1 MSDPT
6 YRLLR
11 ELAGRVDD
19 DLLATGRE
27 LVAVG
32 EEGHALELLVAELVA
47 GRAVLPHAVRSEL
60 VAEAAARRVQPDAD
74 ACLPP
79 AADVAAGP
87 HRFDGDGPPGAA
99 EAVAAALAGVPV
111 PESGWTLAW
120 RTTPAGA
127 APGPLPQPV
136 LLARTGPHGAP
147 EVLTYQ
153 AQSAL
158 ARAGLVVSVEV
169 GDDGPDPGYHRAARQ
184 VARPLPA
191 APVSD
196 AAAAP
201 AREDVSASLPG
212 DAPRP
217 TPDSSRSPLVDPRDS
232 DGAAEVD
239 TSGPR
244 SHRVPDDR
252 PSDRVGVLS
261 SAIPPT
267 PRPGRDG
274 SPAAPGPDAVEDAP
288 GGHRT
293 DSSPGD
299 FSIGSSVDTDIPASD
314 PPPAPVRVDRP
325 APLTGRPAT
334 ETPEPEDRPGRAD
347 PESTTEMSAAAA
359 PSPGAAGPDA
369 RPDRAPD
376 AATSGTGPDPAPEA
390 GPPHT
395 GADPIPGPDGVRV
408 GRRTASDADRPHSG
422 VRPAPD
428 QETSPS
434 GEGPD
439 PAAEASSSGTG
450 HAPGVD
456 TTGTGSPAS
465 ASEPTGSAPETGIS
479 DEAAPGPRT
488 GTADPATPTPETGTP
503 DRATP
508 GPGTGTPDRTT
519 PAPGAGTSDPT
530 TRGPGT
536 AASDPAT
543 SGPGTDTSDGAA
555 PVPGTGTPDGAGPGP
570 AGSRGPAARRV
581 AAPAEGEDTAH
592 PAPRPSPPIRALRE
606 ASAGDWFDSPPEG
619 DSPDP
624 TPPNGVGEVPR
635 HRFVADSGPAGNG
648 HHPDA
653 NGAHP
658 TPAGRGPVAGRPVGP
673 AAPPSGRPSAPSDG
687 PPPPPVAPAPPGI
700 PAHPAASSPPAAAVS
715 PAASVPPVVPADPAP
730 TGPRA
735 APRDLGV
742 PLRRRAGEGRAPA
755 GGGPGPVVG
764 RPPVGP
770 PAAPGPDE
778 ASWLADWASG
788 AWAGEIPPPETA
800 ARTDRSDVE
809 ETAPGTPHVVPA
821 ATATVTVDDDRRD
834 GPAHPAH
841 HVPTGDDPAR
851 PTSGPAHPGPGAD
864 RTHVGTS
871 PAGTGADGAAPA
883 PEDAPAHAGPAPHA
897 RAGLHR
903 PAATGPAGTGTTG
916 FPPPADGADPADE
929 VPTPSPGVPIL
940 RAPAPPAPADGERR
954 PRHLLLTDDEPDE
967 WDATERD
974 STERDSTEW
983 DGTVEDP
990 TEPAD
995 VVAPATEHPAPSA
1008 EHPAPGPAEDPTTGP
1023 ADDPAPRPRPRP
1035 RPAGGLADRLTP
1047 TEQDLLQR
1055 LHEELAARENGGEP
1069 TPRNGTARTDR
1080 G

>member
-11 ELAGRVDD
+11 GLAGRVDD

-27 LVAVG
+27 LVAFG

-79 AADVAAGP
+79 AADVAVGP

-99 EAVAAALAGVPV
+99 EAVAVALAGVPV

-169 GDDGPDPGYHRAARQ
+169 GDDGPDPGYHRAARE

-196 AAAAP
+196 AAAP
-201 AREDVSASLPG
+201 SRDDVSAEGVLPTGDLPAWPTSGPPSLPG
-212 DAPRP
+212 DAGRP
-217 TPDSSRSPLVDPRDS
+217 TPDTSRSPLVDPGD
-232 DGAAEVD
+232 
-239 TSGPR
+239 
-244 SHRVPDDR
+244 
-252 PSDRVGVLS
+252 
-261 SAIPPT
+261 
-267 PRPGRDG
+267 RDG
-274 SPAAPGPDAVEDAP
+274 TAGDRAV
-288 GGHRT
+288 
-293 DSSPGD
+293 
-299 FSIGSSVDTDIPASD
+299 GSSVGSSADADMPASD
-314 PPPAPVRVDRP
+314 PPPAPVRIDRA
-325 APLTGRPAT
+325 APLTGSASA
-334 ETPEPEDRPGRAD
+334 EAPESEDRPGRAD
-347 PESTTEMSAAAA
+347 PVPTTEGSAAD
-359 PSPGAAGPDA
+359 PSPAAAGPDA
-369 RPDRAPD
+369 RPDPAPD
-376 AATSGTGPDPAPEA
+376 GTTSGTGPDPAPGARPAPEGEA
-390 GPPHT
+390 PST
-395 GADPIPGPDGVRV
+395 GTGRSPGVDATGTGLPVS
-408 GRRTASDADRPHSG
+408 ASDAT
-422 VRPAPD
+422 A
-428 QETSPS
+428 
-434 GEGPD
+434 
-439 PAAEASSSGTG
+439 
-450 HAPGVD
+450 
-456 TTGTGSPAS
+456 
-465 ASEPTGSAPETGIS
+465 SAPETGTA
-479 DEAAPGPRT
+479 DPTTPGPRT
-488 GTADPATPTPETGTP
+488 GTADPTTP
-503 DRATP
+503 A
-508 GPGTGTPDRTT
+508 PGTGITDRTA
-519 PAPGAGTSDPT
+519 PGPGAGTSDPT
-530 TRGPGT
+530 TRGPET
-536 AASDPAT
+536 AASDPT
-543 SGPGTDTSDGAA
+543 SGPGTDTSDRAA
-555 PVPGTGTPDGAGPGP
+555 PVPGTGTSDAAGPGP
-570 AGSRGPAARRV
+570 AGSRGPAARLG
-581 AAPAEGEDTAH
+581 AAPAEGDGTAH

-619 DSPDP
+619 GSPDP
-624 TPPNGVGEVPR
+624 TPPSGVGEVPR
-635 HRFVADSGPAGNG
+635 HRFVADHGSPDNG
-648 HHPDA
+648 HHPVG

-658 TPAGRGPVAGRPVGP
+658 APAGRGPVAGSPERRPVGP
-673 AAPPSGRPSAPSDG
+673 AASPSGRPSAPSDG
-687 PPPPPVAPAPPGI
+687 PPPAPVAPAGPGI
-700 PAHPAASSPPAAAVS
+700 PGPPAASSPPAAAVS

-730 TGPRA
+730 TDLRV

-788 AWAGEIPPPETA
+788 AWAGEIPPPGTT
-800 ARTDRSDVE
+800 ARTDPSGVD
-809 ETAPGTPHVVPA
+809 ETVPGTPHVVPA
-821 ATATVTVDDDRRD
+821 ATATPTVDDDRHD
-834 GPAHPAH
+834 GPAHHAT
-841 HVPTGDDPAR
+841 TGDDPAR
-851 PTSGPAHPGPGAD
+851 PGSGRAHPGPGSD
-864 RTHVGTS
+864 RTHAGTS
-871 PAGTGADGAAPA
+871 PAGAEVDGTAPA
-883 PEDAPAHAGPAPHA
+883 PEGGPADPAHAGPAPHA
-897 RAGLHR
+897 GAGLHGPATG
-903 PAATGPAGTGTTG
+903 PAATGTTG
-916 FPPPADGADPADE
+916 SRTPSDEADPVDE
-929 VPTPSPGVPIL
+929 APTPPPGVPIL
-940 RAPAPPAPADGERR
+940 RAPVPPAPADGERR
-954 PRHLLLTDDEPDE
+954 PRHLLLTDDEPDR
-967 WDATERD
+967 WDGTG
-974 STERDSTEW
+974 W

-995 VVAPATEHPAPSA
+995 VVAPAPATEHAAPSAEQPAPSA
-1008 EHPAPGPAEDPTTGP
+1008 EQPAPSAEQPAPSAEQPAPSAEQPAPDPAEGPTTGP
-1023 ADDPAPRPRPRP
+1023 ADEPAPRPRPRP

>member
-169 GDDGPDPGYHRAARQ
+169 GDDGPDPGYHRAARE

-191 APVSD
+191 APS
-196 AAAAP
+196 
-201 AREDVSASLPG
+201 REDVSASLPG
-212 DAPRP
+212 DASRP
-217 TPDSSRSPLVDPRDS
+217 TPDTSRSPLVGPGDRGGVAD
-232 DGAAEVD
+232 VD
-239 TSGPR
+239 TSGPP
-244 SHRVPDDR
+244 SHRV
-252 PSDRVGVLS
+252 
-261 SAIPPT
+261 
-267 PRPGRDG
+267 
-274 SPAAPGPDAVEDAP
+274 
-288 GGHRT
+288 
-293 DSSPGD
+293 
-299 FSIGSSVDTDIPASD
+299 PASD
-314 PPPAPVRVDRP
+314 PPPAPVRIDRP
-325 APLTGRPAT
+325 APLTGSPAA
-334 ETPEPEDRPGRAD
+334 ESPEPEDRPGRAD
-347 PESTTEMSAAAA
+347 PEPRTEVSAAAA
-359 PSPGAAGPDA
+359 PSPGAAGPDT

-376 AATSGTGPDPAPEA
+376 AATSGTG
-390 GPPHT
+390 
-395 GADPIPGPDGVRV
+395 ADPIPGPDGDRV
-408 GRRTASDADRPHSG
+408 GRRTAADADRSHSG

-434 GEGPD
+434 GEGPA

-450 HAPGVD
+450 HSPGVD
-456 TTGTGSPAS
+456 PTGIGSPAS
-465 ASEPTGSAPETGIS
+465 ESDATGSAPETGIS
-479 DEAAPGPRT
+479 DEAAPGPGT
-488 GTADPATPTPETGTP
+488 GTADPATPTPAAGTP
-503 DRATP
+503 DGTAP
-508 GPGTGTPDRTT
+508 GPATV
-519 PAPGAGTSDPT
+519 TSDPT

-536 AASDPAT
+536 GTPDPTTPAPGTGTPDPTT
-543 SGPGTDTSDGAA
+543 SGPGTDTSDGTA
-555 PVPGTGTPDGAGPGP
+555 PVSGTGTPDGAGPGP

-619 DSPDP
+619 DNPDP
-624 TPPNGVGEVPR
+624 TPPSGVGEVPR
-635 HRFVADSGPAGNG
+635 HRFVADPGTAGNG

-673 AAPPSGRPSAPSDG
+673 AAPPSGRPSASSDG

-715 PAASVPPVVPADPAP
+715 PAASVPPVAPADPAP

-742 PLRRRAGEGRAPA
+742 PLRRRAGEVRAPA

-809 ETAPGTPHVVPA
+809 ETVPGTPHVVPA

-841 HVPTGDDPAR
+841 RVTTGDDPAR
-851 PTSGPAHPGPGAD
+851 PTSGPAHPGPGSD

-871 PAGTGADGAAPA
+871 PGGTEADGAAPA

-916 FPPPADGADPADE
+916 FPPPADEADPADE
-929 VPTPSPGVPIL
+929 APTPSPGVPIL

-974 STERDSTEW
+974 GTERDGTEW

-1008 EHPAPGPAEDPTTGP
+1008 EHPAPGPAEDLTTGP

-1080 G
+1080 N

>member
-6 YRLLR
+6 YRVLR

-47 GRAVLPHAVRSEL
+47 GRVVLPHAVRSEL

-79 AADVAAGP
+79 AADIAAGP

-136 LLARTGPHGAP
+136 LLARTGSHGAP

-169 GDDGPDPGYHRAARQ
+169 GDDGPDPGYHRAARE
-184 VARPLPA
+184 VARRLPA
-191 APVSD
+191 TPVSD
-196 AAAAP
+196 AAAPSRDDAAAP
-201 AREDVSASLPG
+201 SREDGSVSLPG

-217 TPDSSRSPLVDPRDS
+217 ALDTSRSPLVEPGGGGGVADD
-232 DGAAEVD
+232 D
-239 TSGPR
+239 TSGPPAD
-244 SHRVPDDR
+244 RVPDDR
-252 PSDRVGVLS
+252 PSDRVGLLP
-261 SAIPPT
+261 SATPPA
-267 PRPGRDG
+267 PRPDG
-274 SPAAPGPDAVEDAP
+274 DGITAVPGPDAVEDAP
-288 GGHRT
+288 AGHRT

-299 FSIGSSVDTDIPASD
+299 VTVDSSVDTDVPASD
-314 PPPAPVRVDRP
+314 PPPAPVRIDRP
-325 APLTGRPAT
+325 APLTGSPAT
-334 ETPEPEDRPGRAD
+334 ETPDPEDRPGRVD
-347 PESTTEMSAAAA
+347 PEPTTEGVATTA
-359 PSPGAAGPDA
+359 PSPGAVAPDIG
-369 RPDRAPD
+369 PDRA
-376 AATSGTGPDPAPEA
+376 
-390 GPPHT
+390 
-395 GADPIPGPDGVRV
+395 
-408 GRRTASDADRPHSG
+408 
-422 VRPAPD
+422 
-428 QETSPS
+428 
-434 GEGPD
+434 
-439 PAAEASSSGTG
+439 
-450 HAPGVD
+450 
-456 TTGTGSPAS
+456 
-465 ASEPTGSAPETGIS
+465 
-479 DEAAPGPRT
+479 
-488 GTADPATPTPETGTP
+488 
-503 DRATP
+503 
-508 GPGTGTPDRTT
+508 
-519 PAPGAGTSDPT
+519 
-530 TRGPGT
+530 
-536 AASDPAT
+536 
-543 SGPGTDTSDGAA
+543 PGTDTSDRAA
-555 PVPGTGTPDGAGPGP
+555 PVPGTGTQDGAGPGP
-570 AGSRGPAARRV
+570 AGPRGSAARHV
-581 AAPAEGEDTAH
+581 AAPVEGEDTAH

-624 TPPNGVGEVPR
+624 TPPSGVGEVPR
-635 HRFVADSGPAGNG
+635 RRFVAGPGTAGNG
-648 HHPDA
+648 HLPDA

-658 TPAGRGPVAGRPVGP
+658 TIAVRGPVAGPPERRPAGP
-673 AAPPSGRPSAPSDG
+673 ATTPAGRPSAPSDE
-687 PPPPPVAPAPPGI
+687 PAPPPVAPAPPGI
-700 PAHPAASSPPAAAVS
+700 PAHPATSSPPAAGVS

-809 ETAPGTPHVVPA
+809 ETVPGTPHVVPA

-834 GPAHPAH
+834 GAAHPAH
-841 HVPTGDDPAR
+841 RVTTGDDPAR
-851 PTSGPAHPGPGAD
+851 PTAGPAHPGPGSD
-864 RTHVGTS
+864 RNHVGTS
-871 PAGTGADGAAPA
+871 PAGAETNGAAPA
-883 PEDAPAHAGPAPHA
+883 TEDAPADPAHAGPAPDI
-897 RAGLHR
+897 RAGLDR
-903 PAATGPAGTGTTG
+903 PAGTGPAGTGPTG
-916 FPPPADGADPADE
+916 PRPPTDEADPVDE
-929 VPTPSPGVPIL
+929 APTPPPGVPIL
-940 RAPAPPAPADGERR
+940 RAPTPPAPTDGERR

-974 STERDSTEW
+974 TTGW

-995 VVAPATEHPAPSA
+995 VVAPATEPPARA
-1008 EHPAPGPAEDPTTGP
+1008 TEHPAPGPAEDPTTGP
-1023 ADDPAPRPRPRP
+1023 ADAPAPRPRPRP

>member
-74 ACLPP
+74 VCLPP

-136 LLARTGPHGAP
+136 LLARTGSHGAP

-169 GDDGPDPGYHRAARQ
+169 GDDGPDPDYHRAARE

-191 APVSD
+191 APVPD
-196 AAAAP
+196 AAAP
-201 AREDVSASLPG
+201 
-212 DAPRP
+212 
-217 TPDSSRSPLVDPRDS
+217 SRSPLVEPG
-232 DGAAEVD
+232 DGGGVADGD
-239 TSGPR
+239 TSGPPA
-244 SHRVPDDR
+244 HRVPDDR
-252 PSDRVGVLS
+252 PSDRVGLLS
-261 SAIPPT
+261 SATSPA
-267 PRPGRDG
+267 PRPDRDG
-274 SPAAPGPDAVEDAP
+274 FPASPGPDAVEDAP
-288 GGHRT
+288 GGDRT
-293 DSSPGD
+293 DSSPVGSSVD
-299 FSIGSSVDTDIPASD
+299 SSVGSSVGSSVDSSVDTDIPASD
-314 PPPAPVRVDRP
+314 PPSAPVRLDRP
-325 APLTGRPAT
+325 VPPTGSPAA
-334 ETPEPEDRPGRAD
+334 ETPVPEDRAGRAA
-347 PESTTEMSAAAA
+347 PEPTTEGFTAGA
-359 PSPGAAGPDA
+359 PSPGAAGPDTG
-369 RPDRAPD
+369 PDRTPG
-376 AATSGTGPDPAPEA
+376 AATSGTGP
-390 GPPHT
+390 GP
-395 GADPIPGPDGVRV
+395 V
-408 GRRTASDADRPHSG
+408 
-422 VRPAPD
+422 
-428 QETSPS
+428 
-434 GEGPD
+434 
-439 PAAEASSSGTG
+439 PAAEASSIGTG
-450 HAPGVD
+450 HAPGED
-456 TTGTGSPAS
+456 ATGSGSRAS
-465 ASEPTGSAPETGIS
+465 ASDATGSS
-479 DEAAPGPRT
+479 
-488 GTADPATPTPETGTP
+488 
-503 DRATP
+503 
-508 GPGTGTPDRTT
+508 PGTGM
-519 PAPGAGTSDPT
+519 S
-530 TRGPGT
+530 
-536 AASDPAT
+536 
-543 SGPGTDTSDGAA
+543 
-555 PVPGTGTPDGAGPGP
+555 DGAGPGP
-570 AGSRGPAARRV
+570 AGSHGSAARRV
-581 AAPAEGEDTAH
+581 AASAEGDDTAH

-606 ASAGDWFDSPPEG
+606 ASAGDWFDTPPEG
-619 DSPDP
+619 DNPDP
-624 TPPNGVGEVPR
+624 TPPSGVGEVPR
-635 HRFVADSGPAGNG
+635 HRFVAGPGPAGNG
-648 HHPDA
+648 HLPDA

-658 TPAGRGPVAGRPVGP
+658 TTAGRGPVAGPPERRPVGP
-673 AAPPSGRPSAPSDG
+673 SRRRPRGRRPPPTNRPATGRPRTSRDPGTPGHLVTARGRGVPGRVRPAGRSLG
-687 PPPPPVAPAPPGI
+687 PGP
-700 PAHPAASSPPAAAVS
+700 
-715 PAASVPPVVPADPAP
+715 DR
-730 TGPRA
+730 PRA

-742 PLRRRAGEGRAPA
+742 PLRRRAGEGRPPA

-778 ASWLADWASG
+778 AAWLADWASG

-809 ETAPGTPHVVPA
+809 KTVPGTPHVVPA
-821 ATATVTVDDDRRD
+821 ATATVAVTVDDDRRD

-841 HVPTGDDPAR
+841 RVTTGDDPAR
-851 PTSGPAHPGPGAD
+851 PTSGLAHPGPGTD

-871 PAGTGADGAAPA
+871 PAGAGANGAAPA
-883 PEDAPAHAGPAPHA
+883 TEDAPADPAHAGPAPDV
-897 RAGLHR
+897 RTGLDH
-903 PAATGPAGTGTTG
+903 PTGTGPAGTGTTG
-916 FPPPADGADPADE
+916 PRPPADPVDQA
-929 VPTPSPGVPIL
+929 PTPPPGVPIL
-940 RAPAPPAPADGERR
+940 RAPTPPAPADGERR

-974 STERDSTEW
+974 TTGW

-995 VVAPATEHPAPSA
+995 VVAPATEHPARA
-1008 EHPAPGPAEDPTTGP
+1008 TEHPAPGPAEEPTTEP
-1023 ADDPAPRPRPRP
+1023 ADEPAPRPRPRP

>member
-136 LLARTGPHGAP
+136 LLARTGSHGAP

-169 GDDGPDPGYHRAARQ
+169 GDDGPDPGYHRAAREA
-184 VARPLPA
+184 ARPLPA
-191 APVSD
+191 TPVSD
-196 AAAAP
+196 AAAPSRDDAAAP
-201 AREDVSASLPG
+201 SLQDVSAPLPG

-217 TPDSSRSPLVDPRDS
+217 TPHTSRSPLAEPG
-232 DGAAEVD
+232 DGDGGGVADGD
-239 TSGPR
+239 TSGPPA
-244 SHRVPDDR
+244 HRVPDDR
-252 PSDRVGVLS
+252 PSDRVGLLS
-261 SAIPPT
+261 SATPP
-267 PRPGRDG
+267 D
-274 SPAAPGPDAVEDAP
+274 
-288 GGHRT
+288 
-293 DSSPGD
+293 
-299 FSIGSSVDTDIPASD
+299 
-314 PPPAPVRVDRP
+314 
-325 APLTGRPAT
+325 
-334 ETPEPEDRPGRAD
+334 PEDRLGRAD
-347 PESTTEMSAAAA
+347 PEPTTEGFAAAA
-359 PSPGAAGPDA
+359 PSPGAAGPDTG
-369 RPDRAPD
+369 PDRAPD
-376 AATSGTGPDPAPEA
+376 AATSGA
-390 GPPHT
+390 
-395 GADPIPGPDGVRV
+395 GADPV
-408 GRRTASDADRPHSG
+408 
-422 VRPAPD
+422 
-428 QETSPS
+428 
-434 GEGPD
+434 
-439 PAAEASSSGTG
+439 PAAEASSTGTG
-450 HAPGVD
+450 HAPGED
-456 TTGTGSPAS
+456 ATGSGSPAS
-465 ASEPTGSAPETGIS
+465 ASDATASSPETGMS
-479 DEAAPGPRT
+479 DDAAPGAWT

-508 GPGTGTPDRTT
+508 ARGT
-519 PAPGAGTSDPT
+519 GTSDPT
-530 TRGPGT
+530 TSR
-536 AASDPAT
+536 
-543 SGPGTDTSDGAA
+543 PGTDTSGRAA
-555 PVPGTGTPDGAGPGP
+555 PVPGTGTPDGARPGP
-570 AGSRGPAARRV
+570 AGPRDSAARRA
-581 AAPAEGEDTAH
+581 AAPAEGEDTAQ

-619 DSPDP
+619 DGPDP
-624 TPPNGVGEVPR
+624 TPPRGVGEVPR
-635 HRFVADSGPAGNG
+635 HRFVADPGTAGNG
-648 HHPDA
+648 HLPDA
-653 NGAHP
+653 NGAYP
-658 TPAGRGPVAGRPVGP
+658 TTAGRGPVAGPPERRPVGP
-673 AAPPSGRPSAPSDG
+673 AATPAGRPSAPSDE
-687 PPPPPVAPAPPGI
+687 PPPPPVTPAPPGL
-700 PAHPAASSPPAAAVS
+700 PAPPAASSPPAAAGS
-715 PAASVPPVVPADPAP
+715 PVASVPPVVPADPAA

-755 GGGPGPVVG
+755 GGGPGPVAG

-800 ARTDRSDVE
+800 ARTDRSGVE
-809 ETAPGTPHVVPA
+809 ETVPGTPHVVPA
-821 ATATVTVDDDRRD
+821 ATAGVDDDRRA

-841 HVPTGDDPAR
+841 RVTTGDDPAR
-851 PTSGPAHPGPGAD
+851 PTSGPAHPGPGPD
-864 RTHVGTS
+864 RIHVGTS
-871 PAGTGADGAAPA
+871 PAGAAANGAAPA
-883 PEDAPAHAGPAPHA
+883 PEDAPADPAHAGPAPDV
-897 RAGLHR
+897 RAGLDR
-903 PAATGPAGTGTTG
+903 PAGTGPVGTGTTG
-916 FPPPADGADPADE
+916 PRPPTDEADPVDE
-929 VPTPSPGVPIL
+929 APTPPPGVPIL
-940 RAPAPPAPADGERR
+940 RAPTPPAPADGERR

-967 WDATERD
+967 RDATERD
-974 STERDSTEW
+974 GTGW

-995 VVAPATEHPAPSA
+995 VVAPATERPARA
-1008 EHPAPGPAEDPTTGP
+1008 TEHPAPGPAEEPTTGP
-1023 ADDPAPRPRPRP
+1023 ADEPAPRPRPRP

>member
-11 ELAGRVDD
+11 ELAGLVDD

-74 ACLPP
+74 AWLPP

-87 HRFDGDGPPGAA
+87 HRFDGEGPPGAA

-136 LLARTGPHGAP
+136 LLARTGSHGTP

-169 GDDGPDPGYHRAARQ
+169 GDDGPDPGYHRAARE

-191 APVSD
+191 TPVPD
-196 AAAAP
+196 AAAP
-201 AREDVSASLPG
+201 SREDVSASLTG
-212 DAPRP
+212 DAPWP
-217 TPDSSRSPLVDPRDS
+217 APDTSRSPLVEPGDRGGVA
-232 DGAAEVD
+232 DGD
-239 TSGPR
+239 TSGPPA
-244 SHRVPDDR
+244 HRVPDDR
-252 PSDRVGVLS
+252 PSDRGGLLS
-261 SAIPPT
+261 SATPPA
-267 PRPGRDG
+267 PRPDRDG
-274 SPAAPGPDAVEDAP
+274 IPAAPGPDAVEDAP

-299 FSIGSSVDTDIPASD
+299 SSVDTDIPASD
-314 PPPAPVRVDRP
+314 PPPAPVRIDRP
-325 APLTGRPAT
+325 KPLPGSPAT
-334 ETPEPEDRPGRAD
+334 ETPDPEGRPGRAA
-347 PESTTEMSAAAA
+347 PEPTTEGFVAAA
-359 PSPGAAGPDA
+359 PSPGAAGGPDA
-369 RPDRAPD
+369 GPDRTPG
-376 AATSGTGPDPAPEA
+376 AATSGA
-390 GPPHT
+390 GP
-395 GADPIPGPDGVRV
+395 GPV
-408 GRRTASDADRPHSG
+408 
-422 VRPAPD
+422 
-428 QETSPS
+428 
-434 GEGPD
+434 
-439 PAAEASSSGTG
+439 PAAEASATGTG
-450 HAPGVD
+450 HAPGED
-456 TTGTGSPAS
+456 ATGSGSPAS
-465 ASEPTGSAPETGIS
+465 APDATGSYPETGMS
-479 DEAAPGPRT
+479 DDAAPGP
-488 GTADPATPTPETGTP
+488 GT
-503 DRATP
+503 
-508 GPGTGTPDRTT
+508 
-519 PAPGAGTSDPT
+519 GTSDPT

-536 AASDPAT
+536 AASGPAT
-543 SGPGTDTSDGAA
+543 SGPGTDTSDRAA

-570 AGSRGPAARRV
+570 AGPRGSAARRV
-581 AAPAEGEDTAH
+581 AAPAEGDDAAH

-624 TPPNGVGEVPR
+624 TPPSGVGEVPR
-635 HRFVADSGPAGNG
+635 HRFVAGTGPGGNG
-648 HHPDA
+648 HLPDA

-658 TPAGRGPVAGRPVGP
+658 TTAGRGPVAGPPERRPVGP
-673 AAPPSGRPSAPSDG
+673 AATPAGRPSAPSDE

-700 PAHPAASSPPAAAVS
+700 PAHPAVSSPPAAAVA

-800 ARTDRSDVE
+800 ARTDRSGSE
-809 ETAPGTPHVVPA
+809 ETVPGTAHVVPA

-841 HVPTGDDPAR
+841 RVTTGDDPAR
-851 PTSGPAHPGPGAD
+851 PTPGPAHPGPGSD

-871 PAGTGADGAAPA
+871 PAVAEANGAAPA
-883 PEDAPAHAGPAPHA
+883 TEDAPADPAHAGPAPDD
-897 RAGLHR
+897 RAGLDR
-903 PAATGPAGTGTTG
+903 PAGTGPAGTGTPG
-916 FPPPADGADPADE
+916 PPPPADEADPVDE
-929 VPTPSPGVPIL
+929 APTPPPGVPIL
-940 RAPAPPAPADGERR
+940 RAPTPPAPADGERR

-967 WDATERD
+967 WDTTERD
-974 STERDSTEW
+974 TTGR

-995 VVAPATEHPAPSA
+995 VVAPATEPPARAA
-1008 EHPAPGPAEDPTTGP
+1008 EHPAPGPAAKPTTGP
-1023 ADDPAPRPRPRP
+1023 ADEPAPRPRPRP

>member
-47 GRAVLPHAVRSEL
+47 GRVVLPHAVRSEL

-79 AADVAAGP
+79 AADVATGP

-120 RTTPAGA
+120 RTTPAGT

-136 LLARTGPHGAP
+136 LLARTGSHGAP

-169 GDDGPDPGYHRAARQ
+169 GDDGPDPGYHRAARE

-191 APVSD
+191 TPVSD
-196 AAAAP
+196 AAAPSRDDAAAP
-201 AREDVSASLPG
+201 SREDGSASLPG

-217 TPDSSRSPLVDPRDS
+217 APDTSRSPLVEPGGGGGVADD
-232 DGAAEVD
+232 D
-239 TSGPR
+239 TSGPPAD
-244 SHRVPDDR
+244 RVPDDR
-252 PSDRVGVLS
+252 PSDRVGLLS
-261 SAIPPT
+261 SATPPA
-267 PRPGRDG
+267 PRPDG
-274 SPAAPGPDAVEDAP
+274 DGITAVPGPDAVEDAP
-288 GGHRT
+288 AGHRT

-299 FSIGSSVDTDIPASD
+299 VTVDSSVDTDVPASD
-314 PPPAPVRVDRP
+314 PPPAPVRIDRP
-325 APLTGRPAT
+325 APLAGSPVT
-334 ETPEPEDRPGRAD
+334 ETPDPEDRPGRVA
-347 PESTTEMSAAAA
+347 PEPTTEGVAATA
-359 PSPGAAGPDA
+359 PSPGAAAPDIG
-369 RPDRAPD
+369 PDRAPG
-376 AATSGTGPDPAPEA
+376 AATSGA
-390 GPPHT
+390 
-395 GADPIPGPDGVRV
+395 
-408 GRRTASDADRPHSG
+408 
-422 VRPAPD
+422 
-428 QETSPS
+428 
-434 GEGPD
+434 GPD
-439 PAAEASSSGTG
+439 PAAEASSTGTG
-450 HAPGVD
+450 HVPGED
-456 TTGTGSPAS
+456 ATGSGSPAS
-465 ASEPTGSAPETGIS
+465 ASGATGSSPEIGIS
-479 DEAAPGPRT
+479 DEAAPGPGA

-503 DRATP
+503 DRA
-508 GPGTGTPDRTT
+508 
-519 PAPGAGTSDPT
+519 AP
-530 TRGPGT
+530 
-536 AASDPAT
+536 
-543 SGPGTDTSDGAA
+543 GPGTDTSDRAA
-555 PVPGTGTPDGAGPGP
+555 PVPGTGTQDGAGPGP
-570 AGSRGPAARRV
+570 AGPRGSAARHV
-581 AAPAEGEDTAH
+581 AAPVEGQDTAH

-624 TPPNGVGEVPR
+624 TPPSGVGEVPR
-635 HRFVADSGPAGNG
+635 HRFVAGPGTAGNG
-648 HHPDA
+648 HLPDA

-658 TPAGRGPVAGRPVGP
+658 TIAVRGPVAGPPERRPAGP
-673 AAPPSGRPSAPSDG
+673 ATTPAGRPSGPSDE
-687 PPPPPVAPAPPGI
+687 PAPPPVVPAAPGI
-700 PAHPAASSPPAAAVS
+700 PAHPATSSPPAAGVS

-730 TGPRA
+730 IGPRA

-809 ETAPGTPHVVPA
+809 ETVPGTPHVVPA

-834 GPAHPAH
+834 GAAHPAH
-841 HVPTGDDPAR
+841 RVTTGDDPAR
-851 PTSGPAHPGPGAD
+851 PTAGPAHPGPGSD
-864 RTHVGTS
+864 RNHVGTS
-871 PAGTGADGAAPA
+871 PAGAETNGAAPA
-883 PEDAPAHAGPAPHA
+883 TEDAPADPAHAGPAPDI
-897 RAGLHR
+897 RAGLDR
-903 PAATGPAGTGTTG
+903 PAGTGPAGTGPTG
-916 FPPPADGADPADE
+916 PRPPADEADPVDE
-929 VPTPSPGVPIL
+929 APTPPPGVPIL
-940 RAPAPPAPADGERR
+940 RAPTPPAPADGERR

-974 STERDSTEW
+974 TTGW

-995 VVAPATEHPAPSA
+995 VVAPATEPAA
-1008 EHPAPGPAEDPTTGP
+1008 RATQHPAPGPAEDPTTGP
-1023 ADDPAPRPRPRP
+1023 ADAPAPRPRPRP